1 MTSKRI
7 QRVWEEFQA
16 NTASHQLCVAHD
28 SGVYRH
34 WRVGVPGTR
43 LWGWE
48 IATWP
53 GALAIHGDVVQPEIF
68 TGASDMLADFFDV
81 APTDDDG
88 VPPIDFAYWAEK
100 TGDPAHT
107 RVFSREA
114 FRDAVEDA
122 ARQALADGLISKSEA
137 DRVAFAASCV
147 ENEDDVAVVLRET
160 EPPVAESLSGED
172 AREFTDSFLRAC
184 FAIHKTRQMGG
195 QDR

>member
-7 QRVWEEFQA
+7 QRVWEEFQD
-16 NTASHQLCVAHD
+16 NTASHQLGVAHV
-28 SGVYRH
+28 SVLYRH
-34 WRVGVPGTR
+34 LRVGVPATR

-81 APTDDDG
+81 AQT
-88 VPPIDFAYWAEK
+88 
-100 TGDPAHT
+100 
-107 RVFSREA
+107 
-114 FRDAVEDA
+114 
-122 ARQALADGLISKSEA
+122 
-137 DRVAFAASCV
+137 
-147 ENEDDVAVVLRET
+147 DDVAIVLRET

>member
-7 QRVWEEFQA
+7 QKVWEEFQA
-16 NTASHQLCVAHD
+16 NTASHQLYVTHD
-28 SGVYRH
+28 SGPYRH
-34 WRVGVPGTR
+34 LRVGVPGTR

-68 TGASDMLADFFDV
+68 TGASDMLAGFFDV
-81 APTDDDG
+81 APTDDDV

-114 FRDAVEDA
+114 FRDAVEDVV
-122 ARQALADGLISKSEA
+122 RQALADGLISKSEA
-137 DRVAFAASCV
+137 DRVDFAASCV
-147 ENEDDVAVVLRET
+147 EDEGDVTVVLGEA
-160 EPPVAESLSGED
+160 EPPVAERLSGED
-172 AREFTDSFLRAC
+172 FREFTDGFLRAC
-184 FAIHKTRQMGG
+184 FAIHKTRRLGG
-195 QDR
+195 WAR